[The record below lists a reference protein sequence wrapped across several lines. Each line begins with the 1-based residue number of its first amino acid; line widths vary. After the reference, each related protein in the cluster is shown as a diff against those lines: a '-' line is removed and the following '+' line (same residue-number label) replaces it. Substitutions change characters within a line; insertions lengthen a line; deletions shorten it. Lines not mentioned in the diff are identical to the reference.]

1 MKLTKSAL
9 REIIKSVINED
20 LDKGNDDNCWDGY
33 TQLGMKT
40 KNGKEVPNCVPI
52 KESTKLREMIG
63 NVINEEMLPY
73 KETLGKLLKKKF
85 PNVKF
90 TWNNDS
96 KGYWTTDNKFVDK
109 YSTHRTNVNHSAR
122 KKLKQSMNGLIINDD
137 FDKIEITID

>member
-63 NVINEEMLPY
+63 NVINEIRS
-73 KETLGKLLKKKF
+73 KK
-85 PNVKF
+85 N
-90 TWNNDS
+90 
-96 KGYWTTDNKFVDK
+96 YE
-109 YSTHRTNVNHSAR
+109 
-122 KKLKQSMNGLIINDD
+122 
-137 FDKIEITID
+137 KI